1 MSRDQIQDAQ
11 DFLTMISENR
21 VKRIIDV
28 ETLLERHPEDAVL
41 RFLEDLYR
49 EKGRALN
56 EMIRA
61 DKTSSTINELI
72 AAMFRIHMAMKTIKA
87 DETKEVKAA

>member
-28 ETLLERHPEDAVL
+28 EQLLERHPKDSVL
-41 RFLEDLYR
+41 KFLEDLYR
-49 EKGRALN
+49 QKGKALN
-56 EMIRA
+56 EMIKA
-61 DKTSSTINELI
+61 DKTSSMINELI
-72 AAMFRIHMAMKTIKA
+72 AAMFRIHMAMKTIKT
-87 DETKEVKAA
+87 DRREEVKAA

>member
-21 VKRIIDV
+21 VRRIIDV
-28 ETLLERHPEDAVL
+28 ETLLERHPKEAVL

-49 EKGRALN
+49 QKGRALN
-56 EMIRA
+56 EMIRS
-61 DKTSSTINELI
+61 DKTSSAINELI

-87 DETKEVKAA
+87 DERKEVKAA

>member
-28 ETLLERHPEDAVL
+28 EQLLTRHPRESVL
-41 RFLEDLYR
+41 SFLEDLYR
-49 EKGRALN
+49 QKGRALN

-61 DKTSSTINELI
+61 DKTSSMINELI

-87 DETKEVKAA
+87 DGKEVKAA

>member
-28 ETLLERHPEDAVL
+28 EQLLERHPKDSVL

-61 DKTSSTINELI
+61 DKTSSRINELI

-87 DETKEVKAA
+87 DERKEVKAA